1 MIWGGTGMK
10 FKLIPAIFLILF
22 ILILNFFYLS
32 LNISNSFASASDS
45 KIPAALKHSNL
56 SVRSN
61 IRPHAKSKKGY
72 VKIFKGVSSP
82 MAIAVG
88 GNGDIFIAGDKG
100 RGEIAEFDAEGNRI
114 KTFRRGIYKPW
125 DIAIDKAGDI
135 LIANDGT
142 YKNKNGIK
150 SKGFITE
157 LNPSGKII
165 FKTSAGVDYPYAVA
179 ISKNGEIAAAN
190 YGNGFDGYIS
200 IYSGKGRLLHKFGN
214 GIQNPYSIVFSKSG
228 LIYAANFNE
237 GSIVCL
243 SSSGKVLWSA
253 QKKVSY
259 PYAVAIGTHGNLWVL
274 NDGNGGSLSK
284 FSPEGKLLKHIN
296 GPVSYPYGEAIDEKG
311 DIFIANFNSNSVS
324 EFSSRGKF
332 LGYASKINRPIGIII
347 DKKGDI
353 WAADGNGNLTKIENV
368 AAGGEYFQFDKTGGF
383 PYGR

>member
-1 MIWGGTGMK
+1 MK
-10 FKLIPAIFLILF
+10 FKLISTIFLILF

-32 LNISNSFASASDS
+32 LNVRNSFASVSDS

-56 SVRSN
+56 PVRSS
-61 IRPHAKSKKGY
+61 IPSHAKDKKGY
-72 VKIFKGVSSP
+72 VKIFKGVNSP
-82 MAIAVG
+82 MAIAIN

-100 RGEIAEFDAEGNRI
+100 NGEIAEFDAGGNRI
-114 KTFRRGIYKPW
+114 KTFRSGIYKPW
-125 DIAIDKAGDI
+125 DIAINKAGDI
-135 LIANDGT
+135 LIANDGV
-142 YKNKNGIK
+142 YKNKKRIK

-157 LNPSGKII
+157 LNPFGKII
-165 FKTSAGVDYPYAVA
+165 FKTSAAVNYPYAIA
-179 ISKNGEIAAAN
+179 ISKNGKIAVAN

-200 IYSGKGRLLHKFGN
+200 IYSGKGKLLHKFGH

-243 SSSGKVLWSA
+243 SPSGKVLWST
-253 QKKVSY
+253 QKKISY
-259 PYAVAIGTHGNLWVL
+259 PYAIALGTRGNLWVL

-284 FSPEGKLLKHIN
+284 YSPEGKLLKHIN

-311 DIFIANFNSNSVS
+311 NIFIANFNSNSVS
-324 EFSSRGKF
+324 EFSSLGKF
-332 LGYASKINRPIGIII
+332 LGYASKINRPIGIVI
-347 DKKGDI
+347 DKKGNV

-368 AAGGEYFQFDKTGGF
+368 AAGGEYFQFDKNEF